1 MRKEYSL
8 CKDIFTK
15 KIERIKMNV
24 HNKIR
29 AIRESK
35 KIPQK
40 KMAEEL
46 NVSRQTMTA
55 IETMKYNPSL
65 ELTLKIAQ
73 YFEMPVEEIF
83 QLKEEEK

>member
-1 MRKEYSL
+1 
-8 CKDIFTK
+8 
-15 KIERIKMNV
+15 MNV
-24 HNKIR
+24 HNQIK

-40 KMAEEL
+40 KMAEDL

-73 YFEMPVEEIF
+73 YFEMSVEEIF
-83 QLKEEEK
+83 QLEEEEK

>member
-1 MRKEYSL
+1 
-8 CKDIFTK
+8 
-15 KIERIKMNV
+15 MNV

-83 QLKEEEK
+83 QLEEEEKWNFLQ

>member
-1 MRKEYSL
+1 
-8 CKDIFTK
+8 
-15 KIERIKMNV
+15 MNV

-83 QLKEEEK
+83 QLEEEEK

>member
-1 MRKEYSL
+1 
-8 CKDIFTK
+8 
-15 KIERIKMNV
+15 MNV

-55 IETMKYNPSL
+55 IETMKYNPSM

-83 QLKEEEK
+83 QLEEEEK

>member
-1 MRKEYSL
+1 
-8 CKDIFTK
+8 
-15 KIERIKMNV
+15 MNV

-35 KIPQK
+35 KNPQK

-83 QLKEEEK
+83 QLEEEEK

>member
-1 MRKEYSL
+1 
-8 CKDIFTK
+8 
-15 KIERIKMNV
+15 MNV

-55 IETMKYNPSL
+55 IETMKYNLSL

>member
-1 MRKEYSL
+1 
-8 CKDIFTK
+8 
-15 KIERIKMNV
+15 MNV

-29 AIRESK
+29 AICESK

-83 QLKEEEK
+83 QLEEEEK

>member
-1 MRKEYSL
+1 
-8 CKDIFTK
+8 
-15 KIERIKMNV
+15 MNQ
-24 HNKIR
+24 
-29 AIRESK
+29 K

-73 YFEMPVEEIF
+73 YFEMSVEEIF
-83 QLKEEEK
+83 Q

>member
-1 MRKEYSL
+1 
-8 CKDIFTK
+8 
-15 KIERIKMNV
+15 MNV

-83 QLKEEEK
+83 QLEEDKYDI

>member
-1 MRKEYSL
+1 
-8 CKDIFTK
+8 
-15 KIERIKMNV
+15 MNV

-65 ELTLKIAQ
+65 ELKLKIAQ

-83 QLKEEEK
+83 QLEEEEK

>member
-1 MRKEYSL
+1 
-8 CKDIFTK
+8 
-15 KIERIKMNV
+15 MNV

-55 IETMKYNPSL
+55 IETMKYNTSL

>member
-1 MRKEYSL
+1 
-8 CKDIFTK
+8 
-15 KIERIKMNV
+15 MNV

-55 IETMKYNPSL
+55 IETQFGINTKDCSV
-65 ELTLKIAQ
+65 
-73 YFEMPVEEIF
+73 F
-83 QLKEEEK
+83 

>member
-1 MRKEYSL
+1 
-8 CKDIFTK
+8 
-15 KIERIKMNV
+15 MNV

-55 IETMKYNPSL
+55 IETMKYNPSQ

-83 QLKEEEK
+83 QLEEEEK

>member
-1 MRKEYSL
+1 
-8 CKDIFTK
+8 
-15 KIERIKMNV
+15 MNV

-65 ELTLKIAQ
+65 ELKLKIAQ

-83 QLKEEEK
+83 QLEEEEKWNFLQ